1 VQELAVTSPKLAQR
15 KIDEEFGKNGKL
27 EKVLRLR

>member
-15 KIDEEFGKNGKL
+15 KVDEQFGKNGKL

>member
-1 VQELAVTSPKLAQR
+1 VQEQAVTSLKLAQG
-15 KIDEEFGKNGKL
+15 KVDEEFGKNGKL